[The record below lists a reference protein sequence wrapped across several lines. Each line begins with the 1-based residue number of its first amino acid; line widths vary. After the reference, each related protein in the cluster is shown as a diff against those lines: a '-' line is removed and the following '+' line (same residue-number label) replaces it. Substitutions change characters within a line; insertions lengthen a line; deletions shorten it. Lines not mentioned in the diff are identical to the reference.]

1 MARPVFASMV
11 PVVTA
16 SKHRRMNK
24 ALITNSNHKKNITT
38 TTTIIIIMMMTMMMY
53 THNALNDIIGA
64 SKKQLLIKNTLSIQ
78 DADSPADA
86 VTDHETQRRRTN

>member
-1 MARPVFASMV
+1 MV

-24 ALITNSNHKKNITT
+24 ALITNSNNKKNTTT
-38 TTTIIIIMMMTMMMY
+38 TTTIIIIMIIMMMTMMMY
-53 THNALNDIIGA
+53 THNALNDTIGA
-64 SKKQLLIKNTLSIQ
+64 SKKQLLINNTLSIQ

>member
-1 MARPVFASMV
+1 MV

-24 ALITNSNHKKNITT
+24 ALITNSNNKKNTTTT
-38 TTTIIIIMMMTMMMY
+38 TTTIIIIMIIMMMTMMMY
-53 THNALNDIIGA
+53 THNALNDTIGA
-64 SKKQLLIKNTLSIQ
+64 SKKQLLINNTLSIQ